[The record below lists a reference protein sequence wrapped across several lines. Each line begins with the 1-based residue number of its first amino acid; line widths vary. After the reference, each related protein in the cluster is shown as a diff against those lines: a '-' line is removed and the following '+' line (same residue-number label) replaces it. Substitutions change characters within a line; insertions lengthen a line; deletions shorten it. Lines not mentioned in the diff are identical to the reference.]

1 MHKLLRAAS
10 GALFVTLALTGGC
23 KKKDAEPTP
32 AVATG
37 SGSATGS
44 AVGSA
49 AGSGSAAGAGS
60 AVAAPTEAEKVA
72 QAIEKAIADAAV
84 EKARFTPEMEKQI
97 EVLRDGTYADAKA
110 ALTAILAGPH
120 REAGNKDRDAARHP
134 IETLTFFGVTPAS
147 TVIEVGAGG
156 GWYTEL
162 LAPLVANKGKLIAAG
177 PDASGP
183 ADKMS
188 MVYGK
193 RLDLDLAKSPALYGK
208 VVRATIAGDTFELA
222 PAGTADVALAIREM
236 HNWVRSNA
244 HARNLAAIHAALKEG
259 GTFGV
264 VAHRAKPDA
273 KAEESAA
280 KGYLPEAWVIEQV
293 TAAGFELGEKAEIN
307 ANPKDTKDYE
317 KGVWTLPPNFAEG
330 DKDKA
335 KYAEI
340 GESDRMT
347 LKFKKVAKK

>member
-10 GALFVTLALTGGC
+10 GALFVTIALTGGC

-44 AVGSA
+44 ATGSA
-49 AGSGSAAGAGS
+49 AGSGSA
-60 AVAAPTEAEKVA
+60 VAAPSEAEKVA
-72 QAIEKAIADAAV
+72 KAIEKAIADAAT
-84 EKARFTPEMEKQI
+84 EKARFTPEMETQI
-97 EVLRDGTYADAKA
+97 EALRDGTYADAKA
-110 ALTAILAGPH
+110 ALTAILASPH

-134 IETLTFFGVTPAS
+134 IETLTLFGITPAS

-162 LAPLVANKGKLIAAG
+162 LAPLVAAKGKLVAAG
-177 PDASGP
+177 PDANGP

-188 MVYGK
+188 TVFGK
-193 RLDLDLAKSPALYGK
+193 RLDFDLAKSPALYGK
-208 VVRATIAGDTFELA
+208 VQRATIAGDTFELA
-222 PAGTADVALAIREM
+222 PAGTADLALAIREM
-236 HNWVRSNA
+236 HNWVRRKELP
-244 HARNLAAIHAALKEG
+244 RNLAAIHAALKDG

-273 KAEESAA
+273 KAEDSAG

-293 TAAGFELGEKAEIN
+293 TAAGFELVEKAEIN

-335 KYAEI
+335 TYTEI

>member
-44 AVGSA
+44 A
-49 AGSGSAAGAGS
+49 AGSGP

-72 QAIEKAIADAAV
+72 KAIEKALADAAT

-97 EVLRDGTYADAKA
+97 EALRDGTYADTKA
-110 ALTAILAGPH
+110 ALTAILASPH
-120 REAGNKDRDAARHP
+120 REVGNKDRDAARHP

-162 LAPLVANKGKLIAAG
+162 LAPLVAAKGKLIAAG
-177 PDASGP
+177 PDANGP

-188 MVYGK
+188 TVYGK

-208 VVRATIAGDTFELA
+208 VQRATIAGDTFELA
-222 PAGTADVALAIREM
+222 PAGTADVAVAIREM
-236 HNWVRSNA
+236 HNWVRRNDLA
-244 HARNLAAIHAALKEG
+244 KNLAAIHAALKDG

-273 KAEESAA
+273 KATESAE

-293 TAAGFELGEKAEIN
+293 TAAGFELVEKSEIN